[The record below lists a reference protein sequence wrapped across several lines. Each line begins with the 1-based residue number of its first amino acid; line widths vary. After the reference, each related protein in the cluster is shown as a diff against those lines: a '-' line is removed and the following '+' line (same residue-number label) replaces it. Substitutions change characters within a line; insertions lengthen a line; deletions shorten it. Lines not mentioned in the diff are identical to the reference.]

1 VRRCPV
7 ASHPQYTGI
16 LLAVFG
22 QITRWPTI
30 ITLALFPVIALA
42 YVRLALSEEKD
53 MIDRFA
59 SYYEG
64 YMQRGPRFARGEAD
78 GIKSPHKRGRYLLR
92 RYRFPL
98 AAGQH
103 NTSRKARMASPDVL
117 TVGMPPNSWR

>member
-30 ITLALFPVIALA
+30 ITLALFPVIALD

-59 SYYEG
+59 SFQKG
-64 YMQRGPRFARGEAD
+64 YMQRGPRFSRGEAD
-78 GIKSPHKRGRYLLR
+78 DIKSPHKRGSISCGVIVSPWLQASTTPAEKPVWLR
-92 RYRFPL
+92 RAY
-98 AAGQH
+98 
-103 NTSRKARMASPDVL
+103 
-117 TVGMPPNSWR
+117 